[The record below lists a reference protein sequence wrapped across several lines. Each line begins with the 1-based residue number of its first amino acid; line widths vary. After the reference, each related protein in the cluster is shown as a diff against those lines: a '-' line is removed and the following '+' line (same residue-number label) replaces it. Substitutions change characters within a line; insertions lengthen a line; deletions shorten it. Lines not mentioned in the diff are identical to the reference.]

1 MRMDRVKVVQDPIHG
16 SISLD
21 GPYLSVMDRH
31 EMQRLRSVRQLG
43 LSNLVFP
50 GANHTRFEHC
60 LGTYHLAGRMADVIG
75 LDRDDSATVRM
86 AGLLHDVCHPPFSH
100 ALEAVMER
108 ATGLDHM
115 ELARALINGRI
126 PNHRSCDSDMF
137 GDSEPMSEIM
147 SRFGI
152 STEEVCD
159 LIEYPVTNT
168 GPLDTFMGSN
178 GHFPS
183 HDYAHQI
190 IHGPVDADQMDYL
203 MRDAYYTGIVHG
215 SIDCERLINTMRL
228 QNDRIVIRR
237 GGMVAA
243 EGLMVSR
250 ALIYTSLY
258 FHETV
263 KIAERML
270 EKAVCEYDGDLSE
283 IYLWSDAD
291 LVSNLRASGGKS
303 SMAIRRIMNR
313 DIDKK
318 AFAIY
323 NGDATQEILDRVM
336 LFSGKGGQERLES
349 EIADVLGVDPFDI
362 CVVVAPKSSLQS
374 RIKIG
379 KTDVAI
385 ADDEGRVRPI
395 TRFSPLARSLQSR
408 DTHGWSLVVA
418 SSDDMREKVARA
430 TRKVLGL

>member
-60 LGTYHLAGRMADVIG
+60 LGTYHLAGRMADGIG

-152 STEEVCD
+152 SSEEVCD
-159 LIEYPVTNT
+159 EIK
-168 GPLDTFMGSN
+168 G
-178 GHFPS
+178 
-183 HDYAHQI
+183 
-190 IHGPVDADQMDYL
+190 
-203 MRDAYYTGIVHG
+203 
-215 SIDCERLINTMRL
+215 
-228 QNDRIVIRR
+228 
-237 GGMVAA
+237 
-243 EGLMVSR
+243 
-250 ALIYTSLY
+250 
-258 FHETV
+258 
-263 KIAERML
+263 ML
-270 EKAVCEYDGDLSE
+270 EELLS
-283 IYLWSDAD
+283 
-291 LVSNLRASGGKS
+291 
-303 SMAIRRIMNR
+303 
-313 DIDKK
+313 
-318 AFAIY
+318 
-323 NGDATQEILDRVM
+323 
-336 LFSGKGGQERLES
+336 
-349 EIADVLGVDPFDI
+349 
-362 CVVVAPKSSLQS
+362 
-374 RIKIG
+374 
-379 KTDVAI
+379 
-385 ADDEGRVRPI
+385 
-395 TRFSPLARSLQSR
+395 
-408 DTHGWSLVVA
+408 
-418 SSDDMREKVARA
+418 
-430 TRKVLGL
+430 